1 MSHFLLHVR
10 QTMLACRRSRPIP
23 EDFLQALHLNSLSL
37 TALLP
42 HLDPPVPS
50 SASQKPLTFDTSSGD
65 DAEKRAFAASSAQT
79 LFQNQD
85 QEQRSAYIPSHF
97 PALPGKHSYR
107 ETIELPTRERDPK
120 RIREQATEEGRLGEE
135 ALRRL
140 LSSRVGR
147 KAELSRQQEDKG
159 LRNMSETMRLRVKRQ
174 KLLEEAMQIKS
185 WDETG
190 KEEDEAD
197 QADAMEIDLGNGGKQ
212 TDGGDLAAMRQ
223 ISSGVNYEKKYWRK
237 VPPQRA
243 GGGNDGGG

>member
-1 MSHFLLHVR
+1 MSHFLSNVR

-50 SASQKPLTFDTSSGD
+50 SASQRLLDFESSSSND
-65 DAEKRAFAASSAQT
+65 DVESRAFAASSAQI
-79 LFQNQD
+79 LFLNQN
-85 QEQRSAYIPSHF
+85 QEQRSGYIPSHF

-120 RIREQATEEGRLGEE
+120 RIREQAIEEGRLGEE

-140 LSSRVGR
+140 LSARMGR
-147 KAELSRQQEDKG
+147 KAELSRQQDKD
-159 LRNMSETMRLRVKRQ
+159 LRDMGDTARLRVKRQ
-174 KLLEEAMQIKS
+174 RLLEEVMQIKR

-197 QADAMEIDLGNGGKQ
+197 QSDAMEIDLGEGGKQ
-212 TDGGDLAAMRQ
+212 TDSGDLAAMRQ

-237 VPPQRA
+237 VAPQRA
-243 GGGNDGGG
+243 GGEDGGGG